1 MPKDSNKEQASCG
14 QSIPTDNSRKSKPT
28 KAEYDAQPNGKNP
41 SSGTDKGVT
50 IVVEAT
56 RTSDTKAKGKN

>member
-1 MPKDSNKEQASCG
+1 MPKDSNKKQASCG

-28 KAEYDAQPNGKNP
+28 KSEYDAQPNGKNP
-41 SSGTDKGVT
+41 SSDKGVT